1 MALQTS
7 GQISLNDIHVE
18 AGGSSGSQA
27 SINDT
32 DIRSLIGKNSGAQM
46 SFSEWYGASAGP
58 SPSTITSW
66 SVSGAQTGGFPDYGY
81 LKGTNDTLV
90 VGTVFGQ
97 PMKYY
102 TFGTNNRLS
111 DWGSGTPSFVDFPGM
126 RYSTGNR
133 AFSIGVVEDGT
144 QRFVVPTENWLGYTT
159 GMYMK
164 VYEANGSSGV
174 TGKSAWSYAFNDQTS
189 NTGIWMDP
197 LNPRNGVCCTNYLN
211 NVSYYNDIHAF
222 FFQVSTD
229 GTSLSIQSYQ
239 RLSSGGTS
247 DPYNCIDA
255 LYRGGRFVIF
265 AGRGGSNVR
274 QRSIISATVNT
285 STGHMSSVGSPVLIK
300 NNSYTYVGEYTNQCL
315 FYLDGQFCVLYA
327 NDSGSTNMQLAPI
340 NFSGNTASLGTSVV
354 TGLNPNTSRYQNRYV
369 IGENTDTSNKQVY
382 IAHYNSSS
390 DWCEEVWENNNGTL
404 TKTWENTTE
413 ADTVYKTVN
422 NGYASADGYGY
433 MGSHRANQTGQR
445 GKHATYTKDDRVLR
459 QCLAHKADGSRYSSN
474 PLLMPWYW
482 NH

>member
-7 GQISLNDIHVE
+7 GQISLNDIHIE

-27 SINDT
+27 SINDQ

-58 SPSTITSW
+58 SPSTI
-66 SVSGAQTGGFPDYGY
+66 SGFTASGSAQTGGYADYGY
-81 LKGTNDTLV
+81 LKGTNDTV
-90 VGTVFGQ
+90 VFGSVFGP

-111 DWGSGTPSFVDFPGM
+111 TWGSTPSFVDFPGM

-133 AFSIGVVEDGT
+133 AFGIGVVEDGN

-159 GMYMK
+159 GMYLK

-174 TGKSAWSYAFNDQTS
+174 TGKSAWSYAFGDQTS

-197 LNPRNGVCCTNYLN
+197 LNPRNGVVMTNYLN
-211 NVSYYNDIHAF
+211 NVSLYNDIHAF
-222 FFQVSTD
+222 FFQVSAN
-229 GTSLSIQSYQ
+229 GQSLSIQSYQ
-239 RLSSGGTS
+239 RLSGGGTS
-247 DPYNCIDA
+247 DPYNTIDA
-255 LYRGGRFVIF
+255 LYRGGRFVIY

-274 QRSIISATVNT
+274 QRSLISATVNT
-285 STGHMSSVGSPVLIK
+285 STGHMTSVGSPVQITY
-300 NNSYTYVGEYTNQCL
+300 NTYTYVGETNNQCL
-315 FYLDGQFCVLYA
+315 FYLDGQFCLLYA
-327 NDSGSTNMQLAPI
+327 NDSGTTDMRLAPI
-340 NFSGNTASLGTSVV
+340 NFSGNTPSLGTSVI
-354 TGLNPNTSRYQNRYV
+354 TGLNPNTDRYQNRYV
-369 IGENTDTSNKQVY
+369 IGENTDTSNNQVY

-390 DWCEEVWENNNGTL
+390 DWCEEVWENNSGTL

-413 ADTVYKTVN
+413 ANTIYKTIN
-422 NGYASADGYGY
+422 NGYAQNYGY
-433 MGSHRANQTGQR
+433 MGPHRTNQTGHRQ
-445 GKHATYTKDDRVLR
+445 KHATYTKDDKVLR
-459 QCLAHKADGSRYSSN
+459 QCIAYNASGSRYSTN
-474 PLLMPWYW
+474 PLIIPWYW